1 MDNQYQSIIF
11 RTLNGHFDLKG
22 RMHLASLKDIRPKG
36 CEICFVFRLR
46 LTGRPISSTS
56 VIAVTGVAGTAR
68 ETRLST
74 GRHRKDGYLLSALDQ
89 PRDTTR
95 NVPGI
100 DGTVK
105 NSDLK
110 TEQALQISSQQFDIK
125 GDVNDEHRGMAI
137 LSRSSGGPRVKKTRF
152 LL

>member
-56 VIAVTGVAGTAR
+56 VIAVIGVIAGIAVTGIVAGAAQD
-68 ETRLST
+68 TRLST
-74 GRHRKDGYLLSALDQ
+74 GRYKS
-89 PRDTTR
+89 
-95 NVPGI
+95 
-100 DGTVK
+100 
-105 NSDLK
+105 
-110 TEQALQISSQQFDIK
+110 
-125 GDVNDEHRGMAI
+125 
-137 LSRSSGGPRVKKTRF
+137 
-152 LL
+152 